1 MTGAGS
7 GRVRP
12 MERRDSDCVAA
23 LWTAIAEHHGRLDPL
38 FTPRPGADAEI
49 RNLIAA
55 QLRDRDAAI
64 FVWDAGAGPEGFC
77 TVRVDRAPPI
87 LAEVERAEIT
97 DLGVREGLRRRG
109 IGRALVGAATDWI
122 AARGVARVE
131 VRVAAGNREGQA
143 FWRALGFGDLVDVL
157 HRQL

>member
-1 MTGAGS
+1 
-7 GRVRP
+7 
-12 MERRDSDCVAA
+12 MERRDIDCVAA
-23 LWTAIAEHHGRLDPL
+23 LWTAIAEHHGRLDPQ
-38 FTPRPGADAEI
+38 FRPRPGADAEI

-77 TVRVDRAPPI
+77 TVRVDRASPI

-143 FWRALGFGDLVDVL
+143 FWRALDFGDLVDVL
-157 HRQL
+157 HRRL

>member
-12 MERRDSDCVAA
+12 MGRRDIDCVGA
-23 LWTAIAEHHGRLDPL
+23 LWAAVAEHHGRLDPL

-55 QLRDRDAAI
+55 QLRDRDSAI

-109 IGRALVGAATDWI
+109 VGRALVGAATDWI

-157 HRQL
+157 HRRL

>member
-1 MTGAGS
+1 MG
-7 GRVRP
+7 
-12 MERRDSDCVAA
+12 RRDIDCVGA
-23 LWTAIAEHHGRLDPL
+23 LWAAVAEHHGRLDPL
-38 FTPRPGADAEI
+38 FTPRPDADAEI
-49 RNLIAA
+49 SNLLAA
-55 QLRDRDAAI
+55 QLRDRDVAI

-109 IGRALVGAATDWI
+109 IGRALVDAATDWI
-122 AARGVARVE
+122 AARGVTRVE

-143 FWRALGFGDLVDVL
+143 FWRALGFGDLMDVL

>member
-1 MTGAGS
+1 MG
-7 GRVRP
+7 
-12 MERRDSDCVAA
+12 RRDIDCVGA
-23 LWTAIAEHHGRLDPL
+23 LWAAVAEHHGRLDPL

-55 QLRDRDAAI
+55 QLRDRDSAI

-109 IGRALVGAATDWI
+109 IGRALVDAATDWI
-122 AARGVARVE
+122 AARGVTRVE

-143 FWRALGFGDLVDVL
+143 FWRALGFGDLMDVL